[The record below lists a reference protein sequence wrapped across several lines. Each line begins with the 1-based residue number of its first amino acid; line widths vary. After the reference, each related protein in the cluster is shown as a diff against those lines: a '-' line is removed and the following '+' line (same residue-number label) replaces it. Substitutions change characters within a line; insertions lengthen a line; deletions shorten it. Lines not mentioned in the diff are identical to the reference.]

1 MNQAPAFL
9 MISCSTPTSMS
20 EPSLEM
26 PLPYMMSNSHWR
38 NGGATLF
45 FTTLTRVREPTTSV
59 PSFRF
64 SILRTSSRTDE

>member
-9 MISCSTPTSMS
+9 IVLLDTDVD
-20 EPSLEM
+20 EDPSFEM

-45 FTTLTRVREPTTSV
+45 LTT
-59 PSFRF
+59 
-64 SILRTSSRTDE
+64 

>member
-1 MNQAPAFL
+1 
-9 MISCSTPTSMS
+9 MS

-64 SILRTSSRTDE
+64 SILRTSRRTEE